1 VRGEHPSVMREVTEL
16 GTILGVWAHP
26 DDDIYLAAGLMAA
39 ATDAG
44 QRVVDVTA
52 TRGEGGSM
60 DEERWPP
67 EEMGDVRTKELL
79 RSLEVLGVKEHRF
92 LEGSVDVDMD
102 TGLDPS
108 TADQVRDVMAEVD
121 PDTVVTF
128 GPEGMTGHVAHQD
141 ISRMTGDAFEAVAK
155 PGARLFHAVFP
166 SSLGETWIERLKPF
180 EIFRDGSPRVVA
192 NEDLDLEL
200 VLAPALLDRKIAS
213 IKEHASQIEALYE
226 VFGDEGFKEFMGIE
240 SFVIAST
247 KGV

>member
-1 VRGEHPSVMREVTEL
+1 MSDVSEL

-39 ATDAG
+39 AVEAG

-67 EEMGDVRTKELL
+67 ETMGEVRTKELL
-79 RSLEVLGVKEHRF
+79 RSLEVLGVREHHF

-108 TADQVRDVMAEVD
+108 TAAQVRDVMAEVG
-121 PDTVVTF
+121 PDTVLTF

-141 ISRMTGDAFEAVAK
+141 ISRIAGEAFDAVAK

-166 SSLGETWIERLKPF
+166 ASLGEGWLEKLAPF
-180 EIFRDGSPRVVA
+180 NIFRPGTPRLVP
-192 NEDLDLEL
+192 NEDLDFEL
-200 VLAPALLDRKIAS
+200 VLDPALLDRKIAS

-240 SFVIAST
+240 SFVVAAT
-247 KGV
+247 KEA

>member
-1 VRGEHPSVMREVTEL
+1 MRDVSEL

-39 ATDAG
+39 AVDAG

-67 EEMGDVRTKELL
+67 ETMGDVRTEELL
-79 RSLEVLGVKEHRF
+79 RSLEVLGVQEHHF

-102 TGLDPS
+102 TGLDAS
-108 TADQVRDVMAEVD
+108 TTEQVTRIVREVD
-121 PDTVVTF
+121 PDTVLTF

-141 ISRMTGDAFEAVAK
+141 ISRITGEVFDAVAK
-155 PGARLFHAVFP
+155 PGARLLHAVFP
-166 SSLGETWIERLKPF
+166 TSLGDAWLEKLAPF
-180 EIFRDGSPRVVA
+180 DIFRPGTPKVVA
-192 NEDLDLEL
+192 NDELDIGF
-200 VLAPALLDRKIAS
+200 VLPPELLDRKIAS

-240 SFVIAST
+240 SFVVGAT
-247 KGV
+247 KEA